1 MIAFWNLIG
10 GFAGIVRMAM
20 GAAASALL
28 FWLLI
33 IPLEVREAKQG
44 MVLEVRATAAEAKAA
59 ELERQVSAGRIV
71 IDAYQVQLKNSRAA
85 EASQRDEAEK
95 RISEYEALRKTSG
108 RSCSLDDIDR
118 RFLLDLK

>member
-1 MIAFWNLIG
+1 MIALWNVIG

-20 GAAASALL
+20 GAAAASLL
-28 FWLLI
+28 FWLVI

-44 MVLEVRATAAEAKAA
+44 MVLEVRAISAEAKAA

-71 IDAYQVQLKNSRAA
+71 IEAYQVQLKNSRAA
-85 EASQRDEAEK
+85 EATQRDEAEK

-108 RSCSLDDIDR
+108 RSCSLDDVDR
-118 RFLLDLK
+118 KFLLDLK

>member
-1 MIAFWNLIG
+1 MIALWNIIG

-20 GAAASALL
+20 GAAAAALL
-28 FWLLI
+28 FWLII
-33 IPLEVREAKQG
+33 IPLEVSQAKQG

-71 IDAYQVQLKNSRAA
+71 IEAYQVQLKNSRAA
-85 EASQRDEAEK
+85 EATQRDEAEK

-108 RSCSLDDIDR
+108 RSCSVDDIDR
-118 RFLLDLK
+118 KFLLDLK